1 MILSVPIVGRPAA
14 FATAENPFRGEP
26 MLICDRLVAVEGG
39 WFNRPGVACFNLY
52 RPPTIG
58 LGDSNKAGPW
68 IDHAYKIYPD
78 DAPRIIKWFAHRRQ
92 RPQEKVNHAMLLGGL
107 QGIGKDTLLEPVK
120 RAVGPW
126 NCQEVSPQ
134 QLTGRFN
141 GFFKAVILRVSEAR
155 DLGDVT
161 RYEFY
166 DHLKAYA
173 ASLPDVLRVDEKYLG
188 EHYVPNVCGIIITT
202 NYKLD
207 GIFLPADD
215 RRHDVCWSPR
225 TKEDFDYAYWKKIW
239 RWYDSG
245 GDRHVAAYLDTLDL
259 SDFDPKAPPPKTRA
273 FWAIVD
279 SNRPP
284 RMRSS
289 PMCSTSWGIPM
300 LSP

>member
-141 GFFKAVILRVSEAR
+141 GFFKAVILRVSEA
-155 DLGDVT
+155 
-161 RYEFY
+161 
-166 DHLKAYA
+166 
-173 ASLPDVLRVDEKYLG
+173 
-188 EHYVPNVCGIIITT
+188 
-202 NYKLD
+202 
-207 GIFLPADD
+207 
-215 RRHDVCWSPR
+215 
-225 TKEDFDYAYWKKIW
+225 
-239 RWYDSG
+239 
-245 GDRHVAAYLDTLDL
+245 
-259 SDFDPKAPPPKTRA
+259 
-273 FWAIVD
+273 
-279 SNRPP
+279 
-284 RMRSS
+284 
-289 PMCSTSWGIPM
+289 
-300 LSP
+300 